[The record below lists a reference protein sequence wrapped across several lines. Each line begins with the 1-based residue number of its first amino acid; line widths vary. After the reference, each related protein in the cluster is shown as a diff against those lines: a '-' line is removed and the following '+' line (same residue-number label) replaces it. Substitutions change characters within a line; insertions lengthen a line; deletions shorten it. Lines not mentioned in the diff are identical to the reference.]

1 MVRGDPCEHILEQQ
15 VGQVD
20 NLAVLKSRCVA
31 AVLISSIDQQQIEE
45 TSDEV
50 M

>member
-1 MVRGDPCEHILEQQ
+1 MSSSEQWYNR
-15 VGQVD
+15 VD
-20 NLAVLKSRCVA
+20 VKSRCVA
-31 AVLISSIDQQQIEE
+31 AVLMKVISSIDQQQIEE